1 MKTKIKLILY
11 IIMTTVTK
19 QKYNL
24 SKNIYLHAKNLLMKF
39 LFEEILTNS
48 TNELIFDSCY

>member
-1 MKTKIKLILY
+1 
-11 IIMTTVTK
+11 MTTVTK